1 MISIK
6 PKRRLSA
13 KLDMAP
19 MIDIVFLLLIF
30 FMLTANFMT
39 QEGIKINLP
48 NAKSI
53 TPQSEEEITVYIDS
67 IGKVYLAGRE
77 LKYKDLYEELHSLI
91 ENSNN
96 KLVIV
101 KSDRNVILEKAVRVM
116 DIAKDAGAEKLC
128 IATEKP

>member
-6 PKRRLSA
+6 PNRRLSA
-13 KLDMAP
+13 KLDMTP

-53 TPQSEEEITVYIDS
+53 TPQSEEEITVYINS
-67 IGKVYLAGRE
+67 VGKVYLAGRE
-77 LKYKDLYEELHSLI
+77 LNYKNLYGKLHSLI
-91 ENSNN
+91 KNSNN
-96 KLVIV
+96 KLVVV
-101 KSDRNVILEKAVRVM
+101 KSDRNVILDKVVSVM
-116 DIAKDAGAEKLC
+116 DIAKDAGAEKLS

>member
-6 PKRRLSA
+6 PNRRLSA
-13 KLDMAP
+13 KLDMTP

-53 TPQSEEEITVYIDS
+53 TPQSEEEITVYINS
-67 IGKVYLAGRE
+67 AGKVYLVGRE
-77 LKYKDLYEELHSLI
+77 LNYKNLHDKLHSLI
-91 ENSNN
+91 KNSNN
-96 KLVIV
+96 KLVVV